1 MKRNRSA
8 FIIVLVVITAII
20 AVVPMLTV
28 QADFGTNWTGTFFSR
43 TDLSGTGVGPI
54 TIPNG
59 LNFSF
64 GDNVKPNFN
73 GSDVPIVN
81 CTATNP
87 PITDTGTSANCDN
100 FWSARF
106 VSSQN
111 ITPGVYNFSI
121 SSDDGVRV
129 IVNGQTILD
138 AYIGRAQ
145 TTDQRTV
152 TIASSPA
159 NITVEYFE
167 GTGQSALQVQWFLTS
182 GSTPIPGQTQ
192 VFGTPAVVATAV
204 PPASVTIA
212 GVKAEALRTGPYLG
226 ASFIGEVAAGT
237 ALNPLARNKDEGIYN
252 WYLINT
258 GTKTGWIS
266 GRYVTLA
273 GDVNAI
279 PLQSTIF
286 EQIDGAPDVGVLAI
300 PRSVMNL
307 RKRPSIRS
315 AKLME
320 IPWGAETVLIGRTI
334 QAGKNF
340 WLQVRYNGQVGWI
353 FAPYVSIRGD
363 VNAVPI
369 R

>member
-8 FIIVLVVITAII
+8 FIIVLVIITTII

-28 QADFGTNWTGTFFSR
+28 QADYGTNWQGTFYNS
-43 TDLSGTGVGPI
+43 TDFSGTGT
-54 TIPNG
+54 TISGISQVNFNWGTDVPKING
-59 LNFSF
+59 VAVTGIGADNFS
-64 GDNVKPNFN
+64 VRFN
-73 GSDVPIVN
+73 
-81 CTATNP
+81 
-87 PITDTGTSANCDN
+87 
-100 FWSARF
+100 
-106 VSSQN
+106 SSQN
-111 ITPGVYNFSI
+111 LTPGQYSFVI
-121 SSDDGVRV
+121 SSDDGVRLY
-129 IVNGQTILD
+129 VNGGLVFDQFK
-138 AYIGRAQ
+138 GRVL
-145 TTDQRTV
+145 TTDTIPV
-152 TIASSPA
+152 TITTSPA
-159 NITVEYFE
+159 VITVEYLE
-167 GTGQSALQVQWFLTS
+167 LGGEAIIQVQWFLVS
-182 GSTPIPGQTQ
+182 GTTPIPGQTQ

-204 PPASVTIA
+204 PAAAITIA

-226 ASFIGEVAAGT
+226 ASMIGEVAAGT
-237 ALNPLARNKDEGIYN
+237 PLNPLARNKDEGIYN

-266 GRYVTLA
+266 GRYVTLT

-279 PLQSTIF
+279 PLQSTVF